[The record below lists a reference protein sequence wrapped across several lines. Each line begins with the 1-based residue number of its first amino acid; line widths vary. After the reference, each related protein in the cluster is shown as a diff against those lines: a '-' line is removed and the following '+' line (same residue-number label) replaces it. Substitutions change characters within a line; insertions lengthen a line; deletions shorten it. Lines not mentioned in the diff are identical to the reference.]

1 MYSVNEIDLTMSK
14 KNILSQIH
22 VIKNDENT
30 KHVIVSEGDLYDN
43 GWRKVKIL
51 NTCV

>member
-1 MYSVNEIDLTMSK
+1 MYSVNETDLTMSK
-14 KNILSQIH
+14 KNLSQIH

-43 GWRKVKIL
+43 G
-51 NTCV
+51 